1 MPLNSATIRTLLA
14 AGILAFSVAS
24 AAPSLAQRP
33 DDAAAN
39 VNVVNDGNSP
49 VPVFD
54 VDAPIAEPIQVVS
67 EVKGLAANAV
77 ESFSLGLVED
87 VPEGMRLEVTYD
99 LGHLISCSMD
109 MQAVQSVSSART
121 FVNGSIHMNHE

>member
-39 VNVVNDGNSP
+39 VNVQYVN
-49 VPVFD
+49 
-54 VDAPIAEPIQVVS
+54 
-67 EVKGLAANAV
+67 
-77 ESFSLGLVED
+77 
-87 VPEGMRLEVTYD
+87 
-99 LGHLISCSMD
+99 
-109 MQAVQSVSSART
+109 
-121 FVNGSIHMNHE
+121 

>member
-87 VPEGMRLEVTYD
+87 VPEGMRLEVTYASYRIAIDID
-99 LGHLISCSMD
+99 LARSIHPEGHVAGHL
-109 MQAVQSVSSART
+109 A
-121 FVNGSIHMNHE
+121 